1 MLNCNQKDDIE
12 EDFDVLP
19 VVSYRDELINAIKKN
34 RIIICI
40 GETGSGKT
48 TQIPQ
53 FCLDYGTLFYLH
65 MTLRGYDV
73 IYHSFYKNIIL
84 FACIKLYNTYNIYEI
99 N

>member
-12 EDFDVLP
+12 EDFDILP
-19 VVSYRDELINAIKKN
+19 VVSYRDELINAIKRN

-53 FCLDYGTLFYLH
+53 FCLDFGKLFYLY
-65 MTLRGYDV
+65 MTLRGYDEFCN
-73 IYHSFYKNIIL
+73 SFHKNIIIFTCL
-84 FACIKLYNTYNIYEI
+84 KL
-99 N
+99 